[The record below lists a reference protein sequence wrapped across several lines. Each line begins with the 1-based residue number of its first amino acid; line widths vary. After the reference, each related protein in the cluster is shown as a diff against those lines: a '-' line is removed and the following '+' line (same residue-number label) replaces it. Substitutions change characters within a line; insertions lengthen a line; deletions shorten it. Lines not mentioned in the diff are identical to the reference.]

1 MSTTATRQLFG
12 GAITV
17 TLPTSLIDASELRQV
32 PDTQEVFL
40 YPDSIISIIVEILQC
55 VKPTEAANI
64 VKFHFDSLA
73 HDNDAI
79 EKSVLEISQPTGEG
93 SGNPPSLPIT
103 LRGTQ
108 LVRKFNQTIPDELQ
122 ILLAVYRLQEQNVDL
137 VFSMNVP
144 MKTSDGATTTAD
156 DFAAARETFSTA
168 VESLRIVDYGL
179 FA

>member
-1 MSTTATRQLFG
+1 MNT
-12 GAITV
+12 
-17 TLPTSLIDASELRQV
+17 SELRQV

-64 VKFHFDSLA
+64 VKSVLSASQPCLTLTFFERFHFDSLA